1 METSPIYNIINFPA
15 VVDNDWISNNFLNS
29 RGGRFV
35 APVSDNV
42 TEFMPVIRFEVEDQ
56 KFVPCPEGLPAL
68 FVCSSIITRGGVRY
82 GVIDCTIR
90 TVKYTTI
97 PSISFAETYAINAG
111 KRGPDGTDPSVVVT
125 AASTGILFRI
135 IDQNSVEKTI
145 TFINA

>member
-1 METSPIYNIINFPA
+1 METSTIYNIASFPT
-15 VVDNDWISNNFLNS
+15 VVDNDWISNNFLNA
-29 RGGRFV
+29 RGARFV
-35 APVSDNV
+35 APVAANV
-42 TEFMPVIRFEVEDQ
+42 TEFMPVMRFDLADRVL
-56 KFVPCPEGLPAL
+56 VPCIKGMPAL

-97 PSISFAETYAINAG
+97 PDIRLERTYTITASGGADNGVTVAEAN
-111 KRGPDGTDPSVVVT
+111 
-125 AASTGILFRI
+125 TGMLFRI